1 MMELSFLHKKKKEMG
16 ELAVEL
22 MWLAREHGFDLRV
35 GIHTGAAAGAVIGS
49 LRAFYCIYGQAV

>member
-1 MMELSFLHKKKKEMG
+1 MG